1 MYELE
6 LILSEEKGRKLLGV
20 ETTLLLLYQ
29 ATISFKKVK
38 KRLESVKNIREQL
51 CIKKQIIYK

>member
-51 CIKKQIIYK
+51 